1 MIINAVNTANT
12 RLEGRSMN
20 RKRWLTALMIAASAA
35 FLLGGCGQRAD
46 GPAAG
51 TATEAQTQKPEP
63 ATEAV
68 VVVEQIEETE
78 APTEAVT
85 EVATE
90 APTEAPTEPETK
102 FAKNLTAEEEAQYE
116 SELTEEKIYYAK
128 DDINIRSTPDTE
140 NSDNVISSYDQGE
153 RVTVVGETPNWF
165 IIRKEDWTGYV
176 YKDNLSETVVE
187 EKTPEERSEAAD
199 QEAAAQA
206 EANVGNETSVDYA
219 ESFAIQVNS
228 DANVRAGASN
238 QANIIGILN
247 EGDVVTALG
256 ESDNWFQVEY
266 QGNIGYVSKTVVG

>member
-1 MIINAVNTANT
+1 
-12 RLEGRSMN
+12 MN
-20 RKRWLTALMIAASAA
+20 RKRWLTVLMIAASAA